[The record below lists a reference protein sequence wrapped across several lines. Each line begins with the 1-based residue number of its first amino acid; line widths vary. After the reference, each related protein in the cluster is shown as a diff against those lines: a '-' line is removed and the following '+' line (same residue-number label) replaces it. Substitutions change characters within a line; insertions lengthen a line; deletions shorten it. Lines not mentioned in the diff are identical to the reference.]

1 MVVRKPKCDED
12 EFSTFH
18 CYIFV
23 ITDIVESFLQE
34 RNIVGIL

>member
-18 CYIFV
+18 CDGFAM
-23 ITDIVESFLQE
+23 TDIVESFLQE
-34 RNIVGIL
+34 GTIVGIL